1 MSIHRSLK
9 FSLVASEKR
18 NVYKRYEKMKIL
30 KEKGGLTDKKAYKLP
45 KIKVTE

>member
-9 FSLVASEKR
+9 YNAVTSEKK

-30 KEKGGLTDKKAYKLP
+30 EERGQLKEKRAYKLP
-45 KIKVTE
+45 KIKITE

>member
-9 FSLVASEKR
+9 FQSVLAQKK

-30 KEKGGLTDKKAYKLP
+30 EQQGIKDLRAYKLP
-45 KIKVTE
+45 KIKVKG

>member
-9 FSLVASEKR
+9 ISSVVGRKR

-30 KEKGGLTDKKAYKLP
+30 DEKKKLVENKAYRLP

>member
-9 FSLVASEKR
+9 YSTVANEKR

-30 KEKGGLTDKKAYKLP
+30 EEKGQLKEKRAYKLP

>member
-9 FSLVASEKR
+9 FSAIATEKR

-30 KEKGGLTDKKAYKLP
+30 EEKKQLRDKQAYNLP
-45 KIKVTE
+45 KIKVKE